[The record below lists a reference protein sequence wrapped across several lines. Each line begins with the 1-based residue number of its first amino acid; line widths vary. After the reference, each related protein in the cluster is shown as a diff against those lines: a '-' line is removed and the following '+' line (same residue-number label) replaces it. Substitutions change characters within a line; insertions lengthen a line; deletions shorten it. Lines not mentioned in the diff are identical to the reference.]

1 MFKQAVRMTARDWR
15 AGQLRFLL
23 VALTVAVAALSAAGF
38 FIDRLR
44 TGLERDA
51 HQLLGADLV
60 VNADQPLPAA
70 WRAEALRRGLRLSDT
85 ATFPSMAQAGAGEQS
100 HGLLASVKAVG
111 EGYPLRGTLKTT
123 RDAAQAEQS
132 LGEAAG
138 GIPAPGTVWV
148 DAGLLGGLHIALGEQ
163 LRLGDAN
170 FTVTRLIASEPDRGA
185 SFMNFA
191 PRLMLPL
198 ADLESTGL
206 LQPGARLT
214 YRLLLAAPTE
224 QLAGQVAAYEQW
236 LQAAIRAGAVKGVR
250 IDSLESGRPEMRA
263 TLERADRFLSLV
275 GLLSAMLAAVAVAM
289 AARRFMLRHLDAC
302 AMLRCLGLTQNQV
315 ARMYLIEFTLVGL
328 AGSVLGVALGFAG
341 HYVLLEV
348 LGKLVSAELPAPSL
362 LPALQGV
369 ATGMLLLVGFAL
381 PPVLQLRNVPHNRVI
396 RREQDAPQ
404 PLALATYGL
413 GLASFVALLLW
424 QAGDVRLA
432 LATALGFLAAF
443 GLFALAGRLALA
455 ALKRA
460 RGAVDNQSWRFAV
473 TSLQRRPGATVVQI
487 VSLALGL
494 MALLLLTVVRGDL
507 MTAWR
512 NATPADAPN
521 RFIINIQPE
530 QKAAI
535 AARLERAGVLNAP
548 LYPMIRGRLTAV
560 NGAAVTA
567 DTYADERA
575 RNLAE
580 REFNLS
586 TMAGM
591 QAENKIVAGRWFGAA
606 AAAEPAPAAPASA
619 AAGND
624 AAGAADGL
632 PAEASV
638 EEGIAKTLRLTLG
651 DTMRFDIAGQTVEAR
666 ITSLRKLEWGS
677 MRVNF
682 FVIINPAAMAGMPQT
697 WITAFHLPRQRG
709 ADMDALTRDY
719 PNLTIVD
726 VGGVLRQVQ
735 AVLDQVVTAVEFL
748 FAFTLLSGLLVLYA
762 ALMGSQDE
770 RTREA
775 GLLRALGA
783 TRRQLSRAQ
792 LIEFALVGAL
802 AGLLAASG
810 AAAMGW
816 ALATYQFQF
825 AWAFAP
831 TVWLVGLA
839 AGALC
844 AIGGGWLGLRNV
856 RRQPPL
862 QTLREG

>member
-70 WRAEALRRGLRLSDT
+70 WRAEALRRGLRLTDT
-85 ATFPSMAQAGAGEQS
+85 ATFPSMAQAGAGERS

-123 RDAAQAEQS
+123 RDAALAEQS

-275 GLLSAMLAAVAVAM
+275 GLLSALLAAVAVAM

-341 HYVLLEV
+341 HHVLLEV

-586 TMAGM
+586 TMASM
-591 QAENKIVAGRWFGAA
+591 QAENKIVAGRWFGAGA
-606 AAAEPAPAAPASA
+606 GAAPAAA
-619 AAGND
+619 D
-624 AAGAADGL
+624 AADGPPAEPL
-632 PAEASV
+632 AEASV
-638 EEGIAKTLRLTLG
+638 EEGIAKTLRLKLG

-709 ADMDALTRDY
+709 AEMDALTRDY

-748 FAFTLLSGLLVLYA
+748 FAFTLVSGLLVLYA

-825 AWAFAP
+825 AWTFAP

-844 AIGGGWLGLRNV
+844 AIAGGWLGLRNV
-856 RRQPPL
+856 LRQPPL